1 MSNLNNEHIPTEVT
15 RGQVDAMAGVGVRH
29 DEIAKYLDIDPK
41 TLRKHYRRELDT
53 AHIRANAAVANRLF
67 KRATTDSV
75 AAGIFWLKAQAG
87 WRETQVIAFTED
99 DTQAELAAARAKLDK
114 LVNGESIEPDPDG
127 DLEE

>member
-1 MSNLNNEHIPTEVT
+1 MKDKIHPDYHKITVVMTDGTSFET
-15 RGQVDAMAGVGVRH
+15 RSTWGKEGASMR
-29 DEIAKYLDIDPK
+29 LDIDPK

-99 DTQAELAAARAKLDK
+99 DTQAELAAARAKQIR
-114 LVNGESIEPDPDG
+114 VWA
-127 DLEE
+127 